1 MKTHFLTLSV
11 ALLLS
16 GTGTTP
22 AVAQQNDN
30 ITAATQS
37 GGRSIVF
44 AEGVSQESGWYDV
57 NKVGKGENGDINMC
71 WAAASANIIEWWQDR
86 YKEAGNTL
94 PDGAVSGPGTTYELA
109 LMELYHQQWNNEKG
123 GHVPEAVP
131 WYFEGVYYGEHATAG
146 SQAYPLP
153 GCNGGYYKDVWSEVY
168 PHLYHEYS
176 YMFDWYQNL
185 YVGEFNNYYLWG
197 NGSNLQ
203 GKERLRAFTD
213 LVVQSIDRG
222 VASMT
227 VSLSSNLSTL
237 LHATT
242 LWGYEIDHSTGLL
255 TRLWITDSDDLETE
269 PKEPLLNEYTVSIGE
284 GMSHIKLS
292 SPNVRYGACYVVA
305 LCPVSGYKNTK
316 NKETATITDGAMER
330 YDNRI
335 DTPVNELNYVRTL
348 PNLHWNALYVPFE
361 IPYASIESNYEAA
374 YINAVHSYDKDDDG
388 TIDELAMEVV
398 KIKDGTLKANYPYL
412 IKARNE
418 AARAVSLSL
427 ENAILYAAEE
437 TTLDCSSVYQT
448 FEITGSYS
456 RKTAEELSGKLAISL
471 SGDWQPL
478 AEGTYLNPFRLYLSI
493 SQRNDAPLKVN
504 EAALS
509 RIRIIENGETTGIIA
524 LTPDAAQQKGIYDLS
539 GRRIMVPQSGQIYI
553 INGQKTVYR

>member
-1 MKTHFLTLSV
+1 MRKH
-11 ALLLS
+11 ALLLLLS
-16 GTGTTP
+16 LLFAIDGR
-22 AVAQQNDN
+22 AQQDYSLRLYSHGTVVAEHRCLQTDSITFELQDGVRKMLVWKNGQATALPTAN
-30 ITAATQS
+30 IDSISVAEAVETKPE
-37 GGRSIVF
+37 GRSIVF

-227 VSLSSNLSTL
+227 ISLSSNLSTL

-255 TRLWITDSDDLETE
+255 TRLWITDSDDLEKE
-269 PKEPLLNEYTVSIGE
+269 PKEPLLNEYAVSIGE

-292 SPNVRYGACYVVA
+292 SPDVRYGACYVVA
-305 LCPVSGYKNTK
+305 LCPVSGYKT
-316 NKETATITDGAMER
+316 
-330 YDNRI
+330 
-335 DTPVNELNYVRTL
+335 
-348 PNLHWNALYVPFE
+348 
-361 IPYASIESNYEAA
+361 S
-374 YINAVHSYDKDDDG
+374 
-388 TIDELAMEVV
+388 
-398 KIKDGTLKANYPYL
+398 
-412 IKARNE
+412 
-418 AARAVSLSL
+418 
-427 ENAILYAAEE
+427 
-437 TTLDCSSVYQT
+437 
-448 FEITGSYS
+448 
-456 RKTAEELSGKLAISL
+456 
-471 SGDWQPL
+471 
-478 AEGTYLNPFRLYLSI
+478 
-493 SQRNDAPLKVN
+493 
-504 EAALS
+504 
-509 RIRIIENGETTGIIA
+509 
-524 LTPDAAQQKGIYDLS
+524 LTPEG
-539 GRRIMVPQSGQIYI
+539 
-553 INGQKTVYR
+553 NH